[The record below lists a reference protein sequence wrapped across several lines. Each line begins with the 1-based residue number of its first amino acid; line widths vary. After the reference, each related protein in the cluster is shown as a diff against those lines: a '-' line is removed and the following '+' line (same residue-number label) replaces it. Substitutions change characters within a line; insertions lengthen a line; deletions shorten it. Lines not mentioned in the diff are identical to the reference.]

1 MASGRR
7 LPAPTR
13 RTSHPVTEYC
23 AMSIKD
29 ELGNTCNRR
38 VRLHLKSLGMPTVPE
53 FTALRN
59 AQSVYG
65 QYGICMQFASGQSLP
80 NAIDRSSQ
88 SLSLMNVDVG
98 SCTMPQGMTQQQD
111 ALFGYGSRQSV
122 GPNDII
128 CYWVDRV
135 ASGGRQLAGCASHP
149 TAQPACVVAALGSP
163 WTLAHEVGHV
173 LGLRHTTGSA
183 MLMSTPTAS
192 ITARPPSIS
201 TADLA
206 VIRAS
211 RLCVPC

>member
-1 MASGRR
+1 
-7 LPAPTR
+7 
-13 RTSHPVTEYC
+13 
-23 AMSIKD
+23 MSVKN

-65 QYGICMQFASGQSLP
+65 QYGICVEFASGQSLP
-80 NAIDRSSQ
+80 NGVDRNNQ
-88 SLSLMNVDVG
+88 CLSLTTVDVG
-98 SCTMPQGMTQQQD
+98 SCTISQSMTHQQD
-111 ALFGYGSRQSV
+111 ALFGYGSRQGV
-122 GPNDII
+122 GPYDIL
-128 CYWVDRV
+128 CYWVNRV
-135 ASGGRQLAGCASHP
+135 ESGGVQLAGCASHP

-173 LGLRHTTGSA
+173 LGLRHTTGTT

-201 TADLA
+201 AADLA
-206 VIRAS
+206 IIRSS